1 MKMLLHDQHSFFWKY
16 SQSDFES
23 YLNNPKSYAQNFLY
37 QKKSDVPCPMYCEHT
52 SDDPYIS
59 LYQ

>member
-23 YLNNPKSYAQNFLY
+23 YLKNRKSYAQNFLY
-37 QKKSDVPCPMYCEHT
+37 QKKSDAPCPMYCEHT

-59 LYQ
+59 LYL